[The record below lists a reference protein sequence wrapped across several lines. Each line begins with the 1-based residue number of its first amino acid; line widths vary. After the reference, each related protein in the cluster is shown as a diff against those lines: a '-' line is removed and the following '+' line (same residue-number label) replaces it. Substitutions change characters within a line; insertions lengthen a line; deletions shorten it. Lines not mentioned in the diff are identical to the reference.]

1 MHQTDKEPE
10 ETEEATLRKSL
21 MVLGVGGM
29 AVIAATIGSDH
40 LQLGM
45 EFEASLCYERPS

>member
-1 MHQTDKEPE
+1 MYQTDKEPE
-10 ETEEATLRKSL
+10 ETREATLRKAL

-29 AVIAATIGSDH
+29 TVIAATIGSHH